1 MKRTLLNR
9 LGLLGAAGFVSY
21 AAAVIIA
28 PTAYPGYEWMKMA
41 VSGLMAENS
50 PSRWLYN
57 TVSAPAMPCLTVCAV
72 LCSIE
77 AERRFSREMRAGIH
91 LYTLM
96 IWVTAAGYAAFPLGE
111 KWQNMMHIVVT
122 AAVVALSVLALAVIT
137 VAGLLKKQQ
146 RFLGLSAA
154 VCLLFML
161 TGAVGVNAA
170 EASLFGLFERFST
183 FSALLFD
190 AVLGLYLYAGSPKE
204 GKESEAH
211 E

>member
-9 LGLLGAAGFVSY
+9 LGLLGAVGFVSY
-21 AAAVIIA
+21 VAAVIA
-28 PTAYPGYEWMKMA
+28 AQAAYPGYEWMKMA
-41 VSGLMAENS
+41 VSDLMAES
-50 PSRWLYN
+50 APSRMIYN
-57 TVSAPAMPCLTVCAV
+57 AVSSPAMPCLTVCAV

-77 AERRFSREMRAGIH
+77 AERRFSRGMRAGIH

-96 IWVTAAGYAAFPLGE
+96 IWVTATGYAAFPLGE
-111 KWQNMMHIVVT
+111 EWQNMMHIVVT
-122 AAVVALSVLALAVIT
+122 AAVVVLSVLSLAVIT
-137 VAGLLKKQQ
+137 AAGLLKKKQ

-183 FSALLFD
+183 FSALGFD

-204 GKESEAH
+204 GKESE
-211 E
+211 